1 MPRIDNDT
9 TRKTIENE
17 LLVIGC
23 SHTLGTGHRSRDTTY
38 PILFSKM
45 LNIVDPLILGL
56 PGQGN
61 MAIEEKLTEL
71 SLRNKSVIIQFS
83 DVFRLRVY
91 DSKIDVVLTKQG
103 RDYSRD
109 DVIFYTENYLL
120 YEFIKIVNRLVTRF
134 RDANANFLFFRLSH
148 LHETYYKIENELNK
162 FPEYCSM
169 ENVVQDWAP
178 DKMHYGI
185 STHQEISNR
194 LYNKWTSMYAQN

>member
-9 TRKTIENE
+9 TRKTIDNE
-17 LLVIGC
+17 LLIIGC
-23 SHTLGTGHRSRDTTY
+23 SHTAGVGHKSNETTY

-45 LNIVDPLILGL
+45 MGINNPLVLGL

-61 MAIEEKLTEL
+61 MTIEEKLTEL
-71 SLRNKSVIIQFS
+71 SLQNKSVIIQFS
-83 DVFRLRVY
+83 DFFRLQVYESQLDRVVKKQ
-91 DSKIDVVLTKQG
+91 SKDYTRNDVV
-103 RDYSRD
+103 
-109 DVIFYTENYLL
+109 FYTENYLL